1 MANSAYWF
9 KHDTNAKDDHKIM
22 LLMDQLGLEGYGI
35 FWVLIEVLREQDG
48 YSYPLSMLPILSK
61 RYGSSAEKFKTVVLN
76 YGLFEVFEGD
86 NFFSPSL
93 CDRMGIYDK
102 YCEQRRLAGSK
113 GGKQKQAHAKHMLST
128 CVAQVKHDSSEWSG
142 VECKGS
148 IEDKSSLPTTPAKPL
163 SKAFESSPFKDQAY
177 KFADWF
183 DVECRADSIQYSDKV
198 RDNWAW
204 VWYALMELDK
214 RTNKEEIKSAI
225 KWARADKFWSTN
237 FYTPLKLRE
246 RNGDGVM
253 YLDVFIE
260 KYRKAKPAITHEQ
273 KDLSELTED
282 EFWKI
287 YWPYRDALN
296 CSSLNGL
303 KPARADAERDLK
315 FYLSKKAAG
324 NGRY

>member
-1 MANSAYWF
+1 MYY
-9 KHDTNAKDDHKIM
+9 DTEKEIP
-22 LLMDQLGLEGYGI
+22 LETQ
-35 FWVLIEVLREQDG
+35 WVSRRLRLDIEV
-48 YSYPLSMLPILSK
+48 ILSVLSDFFTETERGWYHK
-61 RYGSSAEKFKTVVLN
+61 RCAQDIEDYNKKAKSNRNNGA
-76 YGLFEVFEGD
+76 
-86 NFFSPSL
+86 
-93 CDRMGIYDK
+93 
-102 YCEQRRLAGSK
+102 K
-113 GGKQKQAHAKHMLST
+113 GGRPKGAKITQTEPTGFPDVTQNNPTVTLTINHEPLT
-128 CVAQVKHDSSEWSG
+128 TL
-142 VECKGS
+142 
-148 IEDKSSLPTTPAKPL
+148 EDKSSLPPTPAKPL

-253 YLDVFIE
+253 YLDIFIE